1 MALTRIKGLGLSNS
15 RILYERM
22 GCATAVFDNR
32 KNLRDFMP
40 DVSDKLIKA
49 VSDID
54 EAVARAEQEF
64 DFISRN
70 HLRVLCFNDSDYPW
84 RLRECADSPLVLFYA
99 GTADLNHSRI
109 ISMVGTRHCTEYGRD
124 ICNSFITDLC
134 RYYPDTIIVSGL
146 AYGIDINVHRSA
158 LSSGMSTVAVLAHG
172 LDRIYPAM
180 HRQTASDMVAHGGG
194 LLTEYMSAT
203 KPDKGNFVRRNRI
216 VAGMCDATIV
226 VESASSG
233 GALITADLA
242 TSYNRDVLAFP
253 GRVYDQYSE
262 GCNAL
267 IRSGRAAL
275 IQSAED
281 LINALCWK
289 NPLET
294 SSSDPVQQELFPE
307 FSPEEQTIIDTLK
320 SVDDKQ
326 INQIVVD
333 TNMPY
338 SKVSSLLFELEMKG
352 IVRVLGGARYRL
364 VRG

>member
-1 MALTRIKGLGLSNS
+1 
-15 RILYERM
+15 
-22 GCATAVFDNR
+22 
-32 KNLRDFMP
+32 
-40 DVSDKLIKA
+40 
-49 VSDID
+49 
-54 EAVARAEQEF
+54 
-64 DFISRN
+64 
-70 HLRVLCFNDSDYPW
+70 
-84 RLRECADSPLVLFYA
+84 
-99 GTADLNHSRI
+99 
-109 ISMVGTRHCTEYGRD
+109 
-124 ICNSFITDLC
+124 
-134 RYYPDTIIVSGL
+134 
-146 AYGIDINVHRSA
+146 
-158 LSSGMSTVAVLAHG
+158 
-172 LDRIYPAM
+172 M